1 MRDGL
6 ELGDIQIRDG
16 QVKIFFFFF
25 FFSFRRR
32 ICFRGEEVKG

>member
-16 QVKIFFFFF
+16 QVKIS
-25 FFSFRRR
+25 FFSF
-32 ICFRGEEVKG
+32 FLSGGGFVFEEKR